1 MDRLYLAA
9 LPDIPQSSRLRQLA
23 PRLWQAEGMVALW
36 VAGSVAT
43 GDADAYSDLD
53 VYIAVAAETADRW
66 REPDLDLFFDGQCVA
81 RHISRFSDDLLVH
94 HILLAT
100 GEVWDLHVQTA
111 GGKLFPAERLI
122 LGCRDPQLRSDLEKR
137 PTREPLEL
145 PVSAD
150 LAQELI
156 EMYWYESHKHRKVL
170 HRGLDLVAIIG
181 LRLLHTW
188 YLRLAY
194 MLATGQDCF
203 DLRRATIHSLTPVAR
218 ALQREGCQPPGCSDS
233 QSPLNRESP
242 GGRQTTGRQSA
253 QQIIGPPVRTRDEIV
268 AALEIL
274 HAEMARIG
282 RKLARR
288 HDFQYPETLE
298 AVVLRSWAEFKRAE
312 GLHTSGETT

>member
-1 MDRLYLAA
+1 MEALDQLSLDA
-9 LPDIPQSSRLRQLA
+9 LPEIPQSSRLRQLA
-23 PRLWQAEGMVALW
+23 PRLWQAEGVVALW

-53 VYIAVAAETADRW
+53 VYIAVAAEASDRW
-66 REPDLDLFFDGQCVA
+66 REPDLDLLFDGQCVA
-81 RHISRFSDDLLVH
+81 RRLSRFSDDLLVH

-111 GGKLFPAERLI
+111 SGKLFPAERLI
-122 LGCRDPQLRSDLEKR
+122 LGCRDPQLRRDLEQR
-137 PTREPLEL
+137 PTHGPLEL

-218 ALQREGCQPPGCSDS
+218 ALKGGIGQEPPARS
-233 QSPLNRESP
+233 ESP
-242 GGRQTTGRQSA
+242 GREQQSGWRSA

-274 HAEMARIG
+274 HAEIARIG
-282 RKLARR
+282 RELARR

-298 AVVLRSWAEFKRAE
+298 AVVLGSWAEFKRAE